1 VGRSERLG
9 REAADGFD
17 GALADLT
24 DFLVCVIDEDCRIRH
39 FNRACEQATGF
50 TSAEVLGRDA
60 RDVVLPPDEA
70 AELGRLL
77 AQVRPHGRP
86 SRRDGHLLTRD
97 SAPRLIAW
105 LAEPCLGE
113 DGMVAG
119 LVLSGLDITEGTR
132 KAAKL
137 RLLME
142 EQAALRRVATVV
154 AQGAPPEE
162 VFQIVTEE
170 ACRLHR
176 FPSAVMQ
183 RFDDDGRATIVG
195 RYSEHRPGGF
205 EVGTVIALD
214 EGLANTQVA
223 RTGRPA
229 RAQYGRSDD
238 GVAARMRTLG
248 FRSSVAVPVTVN
260 GRTWGALIAVLRE
273 AETVAP
279 ETERRLTA
287 FADLAAAALASADA
301 RDALEASRARIV
313 SAGDAARRRLERNLH
328 DGAQQRLVSLALK
341 LRLAR
346 AKLPEDPSAASALL
360 ADSCDELSEA
370 LAELRELAHGLHP
383 AILTDRGLGPALE
396 ALAARA
402 PFPVAVSI
410 DLEERLPEPVE
421 AAAYYLASEALAN
434 AAKHADPSCATVS
447 VHRQTDTVLLDVAD
461 DGRGGADLSD
471 GSGLRGLVDRMET
484 LGGTLQIESPPGAGT
499 RLLARLPL
507 RARRP

>member
-1 VGRSERLG
+1 
-9 REAADGFD
+9 
-17 GALADLT
+17 
-24 DFLVCVIDEDCRIRH
+24 LVCVIDEACRIRH
-39 FNRACEQATGF
+39 FNRACERTTGF
-50 TSAEVLGRDA
+50 TSAEVFGRDA

-77 AQVRPHGRP
+77 AQLPPHGRP
-86 SRRDGHLLTRD
+86 LRRDGRLLTRN
-97 SAPRLIAW
+97 AGPRLIAW
-105 LAEPCLGE
+105 IAESCLGD
-113 DGMVAG
+113 DGKVAG
-119 LVLSGLDITEGTR
+119 LVLSGLDVTEGTR
-132 KAAKL
+132 KTGKL

-142 EQAALRRVATVV
+142 EQGALRRVATLA
-154 AQGAPPEE
+154 AQGAPPEHL
-162 VFQIVTEE
+162 FQIVTEE

-183 RFDDDGRATIVG
+183 RFDDDGTATIVG
-195 RYSEHRPGGF
+195 RYSQHRPGGF
-205 EVGTVIALD
+205 EVGTVIELE

-229 RAQYGRSDD
+229 RVEYGRGQD
-238 GVAARMRTLG
+238 GVAARMRALG

-260 GRTWGALIAVLRE
+260 GRTWGALIAVLQE
-273 AETVAP
+273 EETVAP
-279 ETERRLTA
+279 ETEQRLTA

-346 AKLPEDPSAASALL
+346 AKLPEDPSAASELL
-360 ADSCDELSEA
+360 ASSCDELGEA

-383 AILTDRGLGPALE
+383 ALLTERGLAPALA

-402 PFPVAVSI
+402 PFPVDVSV
-410 DLEERLPEPVE
+410 DVDQRLPEPVE

-434 AAKHADPSCATVS
+434 AAKHAHPSCATVI
-447 VHRQTDTVLLDVAD
+447 VHRQTDTVLLEVAD
-461 DGRGGADLSD
+461 DGRGGADLSG
-471 GSGLRGLVDRMET
+471 GSGLRGLVDRIEA

-499 RLLARLPL
+499 RLLARLPCA
-507 RARRP
+507 ARSSTRFDGGRTTQ

>member
-1 VGRSERLG
+1 
-9 REAADGFD
+9 
-17 GALADLT
+17 
-24 DFLVCVIDEDCRIRH
+24 
-39 FNRACEQATGF
+39 
-50 TSAEVLGRDA
+50 
-60 RDVVLPPDEA
+60 
-70 AELGRLL
+70 
-77 AQVRPHGRP
+77 
-86 SRRDGHLLTRD
+86 
-97 SAPRLIAW
+97 
-105 LAEPCLGE
+105 
-113 DGMVAG
+113 
-119 LVLSGLDITEGTR
+119 
-132 KAAKL
+132 
-137 RLLME
+137 
-142 EQAALRRVATVV
+142 
-154 AQGAPPEE
+154 
-162 VFQIVTEE
+162 
-170 ACRLHR
+170 
-176 FPSAVMQ
+176 
-183 RFDDDGRATIVG
+183 
-195 RYSEHRPGGF
+195 
-205 EVGTVIALD
+205 
-214 EGLANTQVA
+214 
-223 RTGRPA
+223 
-229 RAQYGRSDD
+229 
-238 GVAARMRTLG
+238 
-248 FRSSVAVPVTVN
+248 
-260 GRTWGALIAVLRE
+260 
-273 AETVAP
+273 
-279 ETERRLTA
+279 
-287 FADLAAAALASADA
+287 
-301 RDALEASRARIV
+301 
-313 SAGDAARRRLERNLH
+313 LERNLH

-471 GSGLRGLVDRMET
+471 GSGLRGLVDRIET